1 LIQEAETVTARDE
14 VEERLLLDP
23 KMAVPRIIDFIRT
36 TFSSSGCSGIVV
48 GLSGGIDSALT
59 ATLCVKAVGPE
70 KVTGVFMF
78 EERTRKGV
86 DASHA
91 REIADNLRIRTVDLT
106 LDPLIKRFSD
116 TFPVKVE
123 DQVAKGNLK
132 ARMRMMSLYYL
143 ANAQNLLVAG
153 TGDRSEDLIGY
164 FTKYGDGGVDF
175 LPIAH
180 LYKSQVRSL
189 AKYVGISPEI
199 VEKPSSP
206 NLWEGH
212 KATDEIPPG
221 QPGRVI
227 THKEPYG
234 VNAMALGLYVPER
247 ARVESVTPKRIPRPG
262 QRIRESPEAASGL
275 EKSAP
280 TTENPAMTSVFQMNV
295 VNGGLVNVKERG

>member
-1 LIQEAETVTARDE
+1 MIQEAETVRARDE

-23 KMAVPRIIDFIRT
+23 KTAVPRIIDFIRT

-180 LYKSQVRSL
+180 LYKSQVRFL
-189 AKYVGISPEI
+189 AKHVGVSPEI

-212 KATDEIPPG
+212 RATDEIPLDYSELDRALVCLFDFKMAPEDVSKRLG
-221 QPGRVI
+221 ISDEKVRDI
-227 THKEPYG
+227 LSRFRNSAHKRSYPPMIG
-234 VNAMALGLYVPER
+234 
-247 ARVESVTPKRIPRPG
+247 SW
-262 QRIRESPEAASGL
+262 
-275 EKSAP
+275 
-280 TTENPAMTSVFQMNV
+280 
-295 VNGGLVNVKERG
+295 

>member
-1 LIQEAETVTARDE
+1 LIQNAEGAELEDMVARKLSLDPQKATARI
-14 VEERLLLDP
+14 VEF
-23 KMAVPRIIDFIRT
+23 VRT
-36 TFSSSGCSGIVV
+36 SFQSSRCAGIVV

-78 EERTRKGV
+78 EERMRDGV
-86 DASHA
+86 DARHA
-91 REIADNLRIRTVDLT
+91 REIAKNLRIRTLDLT
-106 LDPLIKRFSD
+106 LDPLVKRFSE

-123 DQVAKGNLK
+123 DKVARGNLK

-143 ANAQNLLVAG
+143 ANAKNLLVAG

-180 LYKSQVRSL
+180 LYKSQVRIL
-189 AKYVGISPEI
+189 AKHTGISPEI

-212 KATDEIPPG
+212 KATDEIPLDYSELD
-221 QPGRVI
+221 
-227 THKEPYG
+227 K
-234 VNAMALGLYVPER
+234 ALVCLFDL
-247 ARVESVTPKRIPRPG
+247 KM
-262 QRIRESPEAASGL
+262 SPEDTAKNLGFDESKVR
-275 EKSAP
+275 EIWSRFQNSAHKRSYP
-280 TTENPAMTSVFQMNV
+280 PMI
-295 VNGGLVNVKERG
+295 GGW